1 MIYITLFWS
10 FFQVGLLSFGGGYAA
25 LPLIQNQI
33 VYIHGWL
40 DPGEFA
46 DVVTISQMTPGPIG
60 INAATFVGIRISGIW
75 GALIATGGFVLPSF
89 VIVILL
95 AKIYYRYKNLS
106 FVQGLLDGIRP
117 AVTALIASAG
127 MSLIILSFWNQKG
140 MTGKISDIDFVAVFI
155 FFSAFIALRKF
166 KINPIPV
173 MIMAGVIGLCAY
185 HSILRISV

>member
-1 MIYITLFWS
+1 
-10 FFQVGLLSFGGGYAA
+10 
-25 LPLIQNQI
+25 
-33 VYIHGWL
+33 
-40 DPGEFA
+40 
-46 DVVTISQMTPGPIG
+46 MTPGPIG